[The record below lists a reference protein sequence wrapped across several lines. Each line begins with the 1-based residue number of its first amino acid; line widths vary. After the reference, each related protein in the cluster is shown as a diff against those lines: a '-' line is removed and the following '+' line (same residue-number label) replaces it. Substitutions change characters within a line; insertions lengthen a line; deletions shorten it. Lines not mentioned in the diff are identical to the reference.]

1 MWESSIHPWRQSK
14 QKCPDL
20 LLLGYIIQL
29 FWVGTKAFPRRSQ
42 GVLGPSRP
50 TPSRTCPKYPALN
63 ILLRRHPEGIVKGL
77 NHLVWLL
84 LMWKN
89 TGSIFS
95 PSSMTRGTVPNFNV
109 KLRRHVNQD
118 SPTASRALKNSHP
131 HAAQSDGQVITFV
144 PRLCFH
150 YGRRGSRI
158 EEILEV

>member
-1 MWESSIHPWRQSK
+1 MLCGNHPSIHPWRQSK

-89 TGSIFS
+89 TGSIQS
-95 PSSMTRGTVPNFNV
+95 LLNDERHCTQLQCEAAEACQPRQPHSIQSLK
-109 KLRRHVNQD
+109 KLT
-118 SPTASRALKNSHP
+118 STCCPK
-131 HAAQSDGQVITFV
+131 
-144 PRLCFH
+144 
-150 YGRRGSRI
+150 
-158 EEILEV
+158 